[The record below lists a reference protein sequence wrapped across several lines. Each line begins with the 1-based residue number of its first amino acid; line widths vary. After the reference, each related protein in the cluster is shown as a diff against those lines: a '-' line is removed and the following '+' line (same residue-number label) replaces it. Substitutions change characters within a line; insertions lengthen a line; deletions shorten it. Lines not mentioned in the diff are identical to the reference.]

1 MTFNSVCK
9 SIISV
14 VGGFISYYLGGF
26 DLLLRTMLSLTIL
39 DFVTAN
45 ITAMFNGTYSSHASF
60 KGTIKKLY
68 MYLTIVLAV
77 ILQNFIGDSIPIRET
92 VIVFYIVSEGISIL
106 ENIGV
111 VIDYPPKLKQIFE
124 KLRDD
129 ENE

>member
-1 MTFNSVCK
+1 MTLSGICK
-9 SIISV
+9 SIVSV
-14 VGGFISYYLGGF
+14 IGGFISYYLGGF

-45 ITAMFNGTYSSHASF
+45 ITAMFNGTYSSLASF

-77 ILQNFIGDSIPIRET
+77 ILQNFIGDSVPIRET

-111 VIDYPPKLKQIFE
+111 VVEYPPKLKQIFE